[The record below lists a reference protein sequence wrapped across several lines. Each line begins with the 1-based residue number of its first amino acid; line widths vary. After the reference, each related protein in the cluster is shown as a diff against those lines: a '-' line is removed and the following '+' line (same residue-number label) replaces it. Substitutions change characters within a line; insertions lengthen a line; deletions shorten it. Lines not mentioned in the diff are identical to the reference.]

1 MRTAYPQIR
10 CASTVT
16 IAAPTVPIRGG
27 LIPQHASGSATPTP
41 RTSQPPQPRL
51 SRPLAAVAIRQEG
64 RKIWHVAFPRSKFA
78 FLTLPRYSMIALSTA
93 VEPLRMAN
101 KLIGQSVYDWSIV
114 SLDGQPTPA
123 SNGLQLAPTV
133 PLEQLGPVDILFV
146 CGGGGGEE
154 AGLGKI
160 PGGLRGAGG
169 RRVPLGGAGA

>member
-1 MRTAYPQIR
+1 MRTAYPHIR

-64 RKIWHVAFPRSKFA
+64 RKLWHVAFPRSKFA

-146 CGGGGGEE
+146 CGGGGGQE
-154 AGLGKI
+154 AGSGQI
-160 PGGLRGAGG
+160 PGGLRGRAGRSG
-169 RRVPLGGAGA
+169 PPGALWA